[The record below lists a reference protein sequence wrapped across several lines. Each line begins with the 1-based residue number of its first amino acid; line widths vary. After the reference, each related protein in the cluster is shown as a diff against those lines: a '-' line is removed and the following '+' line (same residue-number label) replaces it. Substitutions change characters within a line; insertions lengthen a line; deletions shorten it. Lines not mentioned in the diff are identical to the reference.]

1 MCERGGDACM
11 HKVQEANAPRPREI
25 KSGGAA
31 GGGQLE
37 RRARLESSASNA
49 HMCDEHSSGRLL
61 DACVLLSSVAMN
73 LPMNLHRLEM
83 QCVCESWLPVI
94 MPHLELRGLKEHAPL
109 GI

>member
-1 MCERGGDACM
+1 M

-25 KSGGAA
+25 KSGGGA

-61 DACVLLSSVAMN
+61 DACVLLSSVEMN